1 MRSCLASINAL
12 DIFEDADRM
21 FNGDETEFS
30 LCAKSGKV
38 LGPRGYKNLYV
49 IKNNNEKENITV
61 LIVFSA
67 SGKLCQPLVIFPY
80 IRPPKAIVNN
90 MPESWVLGRSDSGW
104 MRGDV
109 FYEYVSNAF
118 NDWLNKNGIKKPV
131 ILFIDGH
138 KSHMTYSLSEFC
150 DKN

>member
-1 MRSCLASINAL
+1 
-12 DIFEDADRM
+12 M
-21 FNGDETEFS
+21 FNGDETGFS
-30 LCAKSGKV
+30 LFPKSGKV

-67 SGKLCQPLVIFPY
+67 SGKLCPPLVIFPY
-80 IRPPKAIVNN
+80 IRPPKAIVDNN
-90 MPESWVLGRSDSGW
+90 MPESWVLGRSESGW

-138 KSHMTYSLSEFC
+138 K
-150 DKN
+150 